1 MSNSDL
7 LSDGHFSSPFENS
20 FENVIYVGLALIAF
34 IFLYIA
40 IVYIVGVV
48 RKKSDLKDT
57 AFNMLSSILHGLSF
71 IFVTGLVVAAAFAF
85 VFESTY
91 KDQEWK
97 DFASEHCQIIEKKD
111 GQNTSG
117 LGVSLR
123 GQIGAFLGSSSPQT
137 VYKCDDGITYTKN
150 N

>member
-40 IVYIVGVV
+40 IVGVV